1 MLNRNVL
8 YIIKQENS
16 NEHIK
21 LVNTIENFVRRK
33 QTQTTINQYF
43 G

>member
-21 LVNTIENFVRRK
+21 LINTIENFVKRK